1 MKLFFFTSRKF
12 RRFTYAT
19 TADTDLGSGGFSRR
33 LVGAAALA
41 AAVIGASFAAQS
53 GAVLPETEEE
63 RERRERRRREEE
75 AADRPWRLN
84 MGFKVSSDWAIPTS
98 HESVKCYRKYFKTSI
113 AGQIMLRIKMS

>member
-1 MKLFFFTSRKF
+1 MKLFFFLTSRKF
-12 RRFTYAT
+12 RRFTYAS
-19 TADTDLGSGGFSRR
+19 APDTDLGSGGFSRR

-63 RERRERRRREEE
+63 RERRERRKREEE

-84 MGFKVSSDWAIPTS
+84 MGFKVRRGWAIPTCQLS
-98 HESVKCYRKYFKTSI
+98 PTCK
-113 AGQIMLRIKMS
+113 ML